1 MLRILLDLLKQKKV
15 ELDSVDK
22 AIGELDKAKINF
34 PSKKTGTEL
43 DKLFEDT
50 TELIIGSYRERYALL
65 KKDKDDI
72 TRAMIEF
79 KFKIQDFVRVLDEV
93 YYWIHDYYSGQNTAN
108 KIYTRIFQ
116 S

>member
-1 MLRILLDLLKQKKV
+1 M
-15 ELDSVDK
+15 
-22 AIGELDKAKINF
+22 DKAKINF

-50 TELIIGSYRERYALL
+50 TELIIRSYRERYALL

-79 KFKIQDFVRVLDEV
+79 KFKVQDFVRVLDEV
-93 YYWIHDYYSGQNTAN
+93 YYSTRDYYTGQNTAS
-108 KIYTRIFQ
+108 KIYTKIFQ